1 MSGPIR
7 GVLFDKDGTLID
19 FEKTW
24 LPGLLSA
31 ARQLVETH
39 GIKTDVDT
47 LTRAAG
53 GDPEKG
59 TIAPGTL
66 LAQGTAIE
74 VAELWCGLA
83 PALPETDETAAWL
96 DTYWLD
102 HAARNLAPVCDLQE
116 LFSTLRARD
125 IRIAIVTNDAERG
138 AWDMVESLGLRDLVD
153 FVAGYDSGHTHKP
166 APDMLEAFLRDGNMT
181 ATETVMVGD
190 SRADMEAGRATGC
203 RATIGVLTGA
213 TPEPQLAALA
223 DFIIPDVGHV
233 PSLLFS
239 GAVN

>member
-1 MSGPIR
+1 MPGPIR

-31 ARQLVETH
+31 ARQLAVTH
-39 GIKTDVDT
+39 NIETDVDS

-66 LAQGTAIE
+66 LAQGTATE
-74 VAELWCGLA
+74 VATLWCRLV
-83 PALPETDETAAWL
+83 PALPSIEETAAWL
-96 DTYWLD
+96 DAYWLD
-102 HAARNLAPVCDLQE
+102 HAARNLAPACDLHE
-116 LFSTLRARD
+116 LFLTLRARD

-138 AWDMVESLGLRDLVD
+138 AWDMVDALGLRDLVD
-153 FVAGYDSGHTHKP
+153 FVAGYDSGHTPKP
-166 APDMLEAFLRDGNMT
+166 APDMLEAFLRTGGM
-181 ATETVMVGD
+181 AAAETVMVGD
-190 SRADMEAGRATGC
+190 SRADMEAGRAAGC

-223 DFIIPDVGHV
+223 DFIIPDAGHL
-233 PSLLFS
+233 PNLLLQ
-239 GAVN
+239 VH